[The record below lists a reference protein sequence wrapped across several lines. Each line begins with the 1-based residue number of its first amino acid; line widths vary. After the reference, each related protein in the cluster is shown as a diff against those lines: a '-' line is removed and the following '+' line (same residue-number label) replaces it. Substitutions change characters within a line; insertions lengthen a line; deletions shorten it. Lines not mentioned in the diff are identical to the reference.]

1 MTYYTGSIVAVPTS
15 RRQDYLDFAA
25 ASWPLFQRLGARRLC
40 ECWGVDVPKG
50 KINDLTSAVLAQDDE
65 TVVFSWIEWPDQAT
79 ADAAWPQLDAD
90 PQRQEM
96 PEMPFDG
103 SRMIFGGF
111 APIFSAGSDRSGKY
125 IQGFAL
131 AVPATNKA
139 AYVAMARDAWEGAF
153 RPQGCLGL
161 VESWGQDVPHGKQ
174 TDFYRAS
181 LAEEGEVPVFSWA
194 LWPDKATCDAAA
206 KAMAADMA
214 GQEFPQ
220 MPFDGKRMMW
230 GGFER
235 LFDSHP

>member
-25 ASWPLFQRLGARRLC
+25 AAWPLFQRLGARRLC

-90 PQRQEM
+90 PQRQQM

-111 APIFSAGSDRSGKY
+111 APIFSAGSDRGGKY

-139 AYVAMARDAWEGAF
+139 AYVAMARDAWAGAF

-194 LWPDKATCDAAA
+194 LWPDRATCDAAA
-206 KAMAADMA
+206 KAMEADMA

-235 LFDSHP
+235 LFDSQP